1 MSIAEPE
8 ADVVVEVREAR
19 KTFGP
24 RVAPVRA
31 LRDANLQVTRGEF
44 VAVVGASG
52 CGKSTLLHVIAG
64 LDTLDDG
71 EVWVGGDRM
80 TGRSDDDRARLRRR
94 HVGIVF
100 QFFNLLP
107 SMSALDNVAFPLMVA
122 SSGRRRDVERHA
134 REMLEL
140 VGLADK
146 AGVAPPALSGG
157 QQQRLAIARALV
169 NHPTVVLADEP
180 TGALDSDGAAEI
192 AELFRRVNTGG
203 QTILLV
209 THDASLAA
217 AARRVVRM
225 KDGLV
230 PAVSAPREEVP

>member
-1 MSIAEPE
+1 
-8 ADVVVEVREAR
+8 
-19 KTFGP
+19 
-24 RVAPVRA
+24 
-31 LRDANLQVTRGEF
+31 
-44 VAVVGASG
+44 
-52 CGKSTLLHVIAG
+52 
-64 LDTLDDG
+64 
-71 EVWVGGDRM
+71 
-80 TGRSDDDRARLRRR
+80 
-94 HVGIVF
+94 
-100 QFFNLLP
+100 
-107 SMSALDNVAFPLMVA
+107 
-122 SSGRRRDVERHA
+122 
-134 REMLEL
+134 MLEL